1 MRGFSLSFIGNDR
14 KDWHKKESI
23 KRVLLCSACSIALA
37 FSMVGTAFAYNYQK
51 ESSYRYWYVI
61 RLIAL
66 ITRERTTRW
75 GIIWQIATRG

>member
-1 MRGFSLSFIGNDR
+1 M
-14 KDWHKKESI
+14 KKKSI

-51 ESSYRYWYVI
+51 ESSYRYWYVNPTY
-61 RLIAL
+61 RSYNKGAYNQMG
-66 ITRERTTRW
+66 